1 MCTTHIGKI
10 GRLSKDT
17 RIQLGQRLEDGLP
30 GTEIVQ
36 WLNGLPD
43 VQQVLQDQF
52 TGRPITEQNLSAWKQ
67 AGHRDWLLREQA
79 RQSAERIAEQ
89 ADALGQITGGK
100 NVSDF
105 FADVF
110 AAKMVCRAKLV
121 LDRETDPEKRWQRI
135 RQINREVSQLR
146 RDDHRAQRNDLNQK
160 KWQFGVQCQD
170 PAGQLPE
177 VQDLKNERADAVVPS
192 SPELPAAKA
201 MGGGKPDEQMT
212 PPMPLPLQSLPCS
225 TFRIPDPAQSAKA
238 LAQKN
243 SAIRIPQSAL
253 SSVGWEKEDLSFDLP
268 RRSPAEAGALAQ
280 KNSALRTP
288 HSALNGSNLI
298 QPNPAKKN
306 SAVHAFPR
314 PVLGGSGRVVAW
326 RRRDGRQN
334 PFASCS
340 LHLQSS
346 ILHPLWLRFSEAR
359 RGYLSQPRVTP
370 HAPVLRRQA
379 KEDPASPFTLPRFNQ
394 NIDVPLSALKSYIVH
409 RKGCPTSPISGH
421 ETRHHE
427 PEK

>member
-52 TGRPITEQNLSAWKQ
+52 AGRPITEQNLSAWKQ

-110 AAKMVCRAKLV
+110 AAEMVCRAKLV

-146 RDDHRAQRNDLNQK
+146 RDDHRAQRYALNQK
-160 KWQFGVQCQD
+160 KWEFRVQCQNL
-170 PAGQLPE
+170 AEQLPE
-177 VQDLKNERADAVVPS
+177 VQDLKNELAAAVVPTTL
-192 SPELPAAKA
+192 EPAAA
-201 MGGGKPDEQMT
+201 NES
-212 PPMPLPLQSLPCS
+212 SLIQPNP
-225 TFRIPDPAQSAKA
+225 TK
-238 LAQKN
+238 KN
-243 SAIRIPQSAL
+243 SAAASTITCPAPSSVALPKAEL
-253 SSVGWEKEDLSFDLP
+253 SSDLPTVARQRRETLGKDDLSSDLP

-288 HSALNGSNLI
+288 HSALNGPNLI